1 MDVKTV
7 DYTAP
12 DAQHSLAESLRETGF
27 AVLVNHPISAPRI
40 DEAYALW
47 SEFFASDDK
56 MDWLRH
62 PETQD
67 GFFPFISEN
76 A

>member
-27 AVLVNHPISAPRI
+27 AVLVNHSISAPRI
-40 DEAYALW
+40 DEA
-47 SEFFASDDK
+47 
-56 MDWLRH
+56 
-62 PETQD
+62 
-67 GFFPFISEN
+67 
-76 A
+76 